1 MREQEPPALTPRP
14 PADAGDE
21 DAEGLNWEL
30 TSLLSALPI
39 QYSYSDSAPDL
50 SPRAA
55 PIVTLPAGAAG
66 PGLPGKETCCC
77 MCCCM
82 LLYVLLYVFEIPFDC
97 SSIWISYLSAGKYFH
112 TLHNKGMHVVL
123 ESKLSPSC
131 RPIVPKRGLI
141 LCNAFLCK

>member
-1 MREQEPPALTPRP
+1 MREQEPPALAPRP

-66 PGLPGKETCCC
+66 PDLPGKET
-77 MCCCM
+77 
-82 LLYVLLYVFEIPFDC
+82 LLFETSFDC
-97 SSIWISYLSAGKYFH
+97 SSIWISYMSAEKYSR
-112 TLHNKGMHVVL
+112 TLHDKGMHVVL
-123 ESKLSPSC
+123 ESKPSPSC
-131 RPIVPKRGLI
+131 RPIVPKRGLMLAI
-141 LCNAFLCK
+141 AFSVQVTTSSTFKSCHDM